1 MPEAEAKKT
10 RIKSIQKLAVLFE
23 DKSQPEQKLF
33 EGYITSK
40 SSNQNAKEIASKN
53 QKSKSRKRGSDKEKV
68 SEKLSKTQAPA
79 DQFPSLPGQSSTKDQ
94 SIKLSEITT
103 FAKVVSQTNIEDI
116 IDGEDSNY
124 MENDILAKTES
135 DLNLT
140 TFDQPDCILD
150 DLDDV
155 VFQPA
160 LNRISSPFPSAH
172 NTSFISRA
180 SSGIFV
186 PTINE
191 ELVADSILM
200 SLGLGQSKNSN
211 PNLADTL
218 LPSDAVGN
226 NDFSFLEKIY
236 GNDLNSVCIIF
247 LFFFLLIFLILFS
260 YRMEHPMASQKIG
273 TWSFLDLILY
283 QISTTTHFNPR
294 FPYHPIL

>member
-10 RIKSIQKLAVLFE
+10 RIKSIQKLLVLFE

-40 SSNQNAKEIASKN
+40 SSNQNAKEMASKN

-79 DQFPSLPGQSSTKDQ
+79 DQFPALPGQGSTKDQ
-94 SIKLSEITT
+94 SIKPSEITS

-116 IDGEDSNY
+116 IDGEEDNDY
-124 MENDILAKTES
+124 MENDILAETES
-135 DLNLT
+135 DLNLS

-180 SSGIFV
+180 SSGIFA

-211 PNLADTL
+211 PNLADPL
-218 LPSDAVGN
+218 LPSEAIGN

-247 LFFFLLIFLILFS
+247 LF
-260 YRMEHPMASQKIG
+260 
-273 TWSFLDLILY
+273 SF
-283 QISTTTHFNPR
+283 T
-294 FPYHPIL
+294 FPYIIIL